1 MIDKIEQKYLKL
13 KTEMDQSSI
22 SRKEVLEK
30 EIAELLKSA
39 KSGLEPY
46 DRVYLARHKERPKV
60 DFFIDSLLDDIVYQ
74 RGDRFFGEDY
84 CLIGGIARYKGK
96 PVTFLGTVKGE
107 NLEENL
113 KTNFGMP
120 NPEGYRKARRLMD
133 QANKFGRPVLC
144 FIDTSGAYPGLGAEE
159 RGQGEAIAQSIMNMF
174 DLKVPVISIVTG
186 EGGSGGALA
195 LGVGNSVI
203 LYENSVYSIL
213 SPEGFASIIWKDS
226 GRAKDASKI
235 MKLTAQDLLKMK
247 IVDKVV
253 EEDISFSKE
262 GFIGNIQRLDSVI
275 EAELNALSKLS
286 GSRLQAMRVEKF
298 RKIGR

>member
-13 KTEMDQSSI
+13 KKEMEQSSI
-22 SRKEVLEK
+22 SKRESLEK
-30 EIAELLKSA
+30 EISDYLKSA
-39 KSGLEPY
+39 KSQLEPY
-46 DRVYLARHKERPKV
+46 DRVYLARHKERPKA
-60 DFFIDSLLDDIVYQ
+60 DFFIESLIDDIVYQ

-84 CLIGGIARYKGK
+84 CLTGGIGRYKGK
-96 PVTFLGTVKGE
+96 PVTFLGTIKGE

-120 NPEGYRKARRLMD
+120 NPEGYRKAKRLMD
-133 QANKFGRPVLC
+133 QANKFGRPILC

-174 DLKVPVISIVTG
+174 ELKVPVISIVTG

-195 LGVGNSVI
+195 LAVGNSVM
-203 LYENSVYSIL
+203 LYENSIYSIL
-213 SPEGFASIIWKDS
+213 SPEGFASIIWKDA

-235 MKLTAQDLLKMK
+235 MQLTANDLLKLK
-247 IVDKVV
+247 IADRIV
-253 EEDISFSKE
+253 EEDISFTKE
-262 GFIGNIQRLDSVI
+262 EFTNNIQRLDKAI
-275 EAELNALSKLS
+275 EEELNSLTKLS
-286 GSRLQAMRVEKF
+286 GTKLQSLRVEKF